1 MIRMVPIP
9 NDNSNSSA
17 KAEAKRKRLLEVNRI
32 KAKERRQRL
41 ASERG
46 FEELLLKKL
55 RQRASALRDEHSALE
70 ENLKSLT
77 NQLQMKRLIENGAHA
92 VSVRRSG
99 RLVCCSS
106 AYLIILKQSNQGDAS
121 EPQHSPSVCPT
132 QVKTALHEIMSNCP
146 TKSGQDCAANVDIS
160 PSLNSFEMIVQATRS
175 ELQHRSISSPLAF
188 LQKHHVTSNSC
199 SDSRTASALAELQN
213 FQKQL
218 DKLQQVNFVN
228 PPSNSSMIVKYP
240 LKHLRDAHTTS
251 PNTNSYLVLLEQHS
265 SQRSKPY
272 DHSHLA
278 HDLSKLQQIHQSQN
292 TNNHP
297 LTLVDLEGQSRST
310 MREAAFNIIN
320 AHSARSD
327 ARGGNSSNSRASSIP
342 NSTDLRASTANVIAP
357 NPQIQLPHMF

>member
-1 MIRMVPIP
+1 MVPIP

-55 RQRASALRDEHSALE
+55 RQRARALREEHSALK

-92 VSVRRSG
+92 IS
-99 RLVCCSS
+99 
-106 AYLIILKQSNQGDAS
+106 QSNQGDAS

-213 FQKQL
+213 FQ
-218 DKLQQVNFVN
+218 
-228 PPSNSSMIVKYP
+228 
-240 LKHLRDAHTTS
+240 
-251 PNTNSYLVLLEQHS
+251 
-265 SQRSKPY
+265 
-272 DHSHLA
+272 
-278 HDLSKLQQIHQSQN
+278 
-292 TNNHP
+292 
-297 LTLVDLEGQSRST
+297 
-310 MREAAFNIIN
+310 
-320 AHSARSD
+320 
-327 ARGGNSSNSRASSIP
+327 
-342 NSTDLRASTANVIAP
+342 
-357 NPQIQLPHMF
+357 